1 MQWARTHPDWAIN
14 RNSRGVCRVAFENAV
29 ACPAEPEAAP
39 APTQAQGP
47 GQRKAGE
54 STRPDERPDPLAQLA
69 KELGAG
75 PVPVGA
81 S

>member
-1 MQWARTHPDWAIN
+1 MMFACTIGSEIDRTLPAWQPRAAR
-14 RNSRGVCRVAFENAV
+14 RGPE
-29 ACPAEPEAAP
+29 PEPEAAP

-75 PVPVGA
+75 AVPVGA

>member
-1 MQWARTHPDWAIN
+1 MLFACTIGSEMDRTLPAWQPRAARREP
-14 RNSRGVCRVAFENAV
+14 E
-29 ACPAEPEAAP
+29 PEPEAAP

-54 STRPDERPDPLAQLA
+54 STRPDERPVPLEQLA

-75 PVPVGA
+75 AVPVGA